1 MGTLA
6 PHLSQRA
13 DIPHLTAIT
22 PVRLD
27 FGVIT
32 RSCCSWTLS
41 SDAPST
47 NTSAVPNLL
56 KKKKNGYGAVLVV
69 VVVVVLVALDARSR
83 RREIRPLDKADMVSD
98 DTRSGVALVVVSER
112 ERREAVSRG
121 AKEGLYSGTVGVI
134 QNDGGSLGIRKIR
147 FKINK

>member
-22 PVRLD
+22 PVRLE
-27 FGVIT
+27 FRVIT
-32 RSCCSWTLS
+32 RICCSWELS

-47 NTSAVPNLL
+47 NASAVPNLL
-56 KKKKNGYGAVLVV
+56 RKKKNGYGAVVV
-69 VVVVVLVALDARSR
+69 VVVVVLVGLDAMSR
-83 RREIRPLDKADMVSD
+83 RREIRPLDKADMVSQ
-98 DTRSGVALVVVSER
+98 TIHEAASLRWWFQTSEGER
-112 ERREAVSRG
+112 EEKTATVG

-134 QNDGGSLGIRKIR
+134 
-147 FKINK
+147 